1 MAHIHMV
8 NIITIIIVQWIL
20 IRRLKVETCESEIF
34 VQIESADTIR
44 IKSRSKSTDSR
55 LQFQC

>member
-44 IKSRSKSTDSR
+44 ILTETDN
-55 LQFQC
+55 